1 MKAHSN
7 MKARGGSRVNAQQVT
22 FELKHKV
29 ILALNK
35 LADRDTY
42 QLGVDELDKIA
53 ECLTPDKIA
62 PFISCILDTDSEQKS
77 AVRKESI
84 RLMGT
89 LARFHQ
95 ALIAPHLSKMVASIV
110 KRLKDSDSVVR
121 DACVETMGIL
131 ASKLNHHGDEAHVV
145 FVALVR
151 PLFEALGEQSKQ
163 VQSGTALCLARVVD
177 NTNHPPVSVLQ
188 RMLTRT
194 IKLLKNPHFM
204 AKPAVIE
211 LNRSIIQAGGAATQN
226 VLSAAIASIQ
236 EALKNSDWTT
246 RKAASVALGE
256 IASSGGSFLGTFKA
270 SCIRSLES
278 CRFDKVKPVR
288 ETVLHVLQYWRSLP
302 GPDTP
307 EPSETGSSIKE
318 NFCRG
323 DFSSLTSPSDSGKK
337 DTTLKKV
344 VRDSV
349 KQRIPLSARK
359 VCQYVSNLQYSEADA
374 WQVEIAI
381 PKTHNGSL
389 ADLHN
394 EESDGSCVTKT
405 LERMGADVISTQD
418 IEHEYMPMDDQQDC
432 SSVSNLATENFKTKF
447 VTVSH
452 ECPEDGALEN
462 LMGRNRFRAED
473 ISSEE
478 QLYSDKMRDRR
489 SLDSTVTES
498 SSHTG
503 RGCCSQMTNEI
514 VCIRKQLLEIENK
527 QSNLMDVLQVFS
539 TSIMGSLSMLQ
550 SKVLSLEHVVDR
562 MALDLVYGGRNSDSV
577 SSKLI
582 KQSQNVSSPRLST
595 CSSRPS
601 VDIRNRQPSVSS
613 AKNSEIWEEKAFGM
627 CRLSNSN
634 KEGAEIWTNPTVKK
648 TRNPMGRDIHKS
660 SGLGTQGVGQTSKTN
675 AVFDSVSSSNTRLN
689 NSESKNSLWH
699 CVKGYLYEGDLD
711 SAYVEALCAGNE
723 LVLMELVD
731 RTGPVLEHLSHKTIS
746 DLLSTLASY
755 FLEQRFMNSIVP
767 WLQQVVELST
777 IHGPNHL
784 VLSAKVKREFL
795 SAVQETL
802 KMEFSNPAERRSTT
816 QLAMKLCQVWDFTSP
831 GFAAFK

>member
-53 ECLTPDKIA
+53 ECLAPDKIA

-131 ASKLNHHGDEAHVV
+131 ASKLSNHGDEAHAV

-151 PLFEALGEQSKQ
+151 PLFEALGEQNKQ
-163 VQSGTALCLARVVD
+163 AQSGTALCLARVVD
-177 NTNHPPVSVLQ
+177 NTPHPPVSVLQ

-323 DFSSLTSPSDSGKK
+323 DFSSHTSPSDSGRK
-337 DTTLKKV
+337 DTTLKKA

-359 VCQYVSNLQYSEADA
+359 VCQNYAGNLQYSEADD

-394 EESDGSCVTKT
+394 EESEGSCVTKT
-405 LERMGADVISTQD
+405 LERMSADVISTQD
-418 IEHEYMPMDDQQDC
+418 IEHEYMPVDDKQEC

-452 ECPEDGALEN
+452 ECPEDGGLEN
-462 LMGRNRFRAED
+462 LMGRNQCFRAED

-478 QLYSDKMRDRR
+478 QLYSDKIRDRR

-503 RGCCSQMTNEI
+503 HGCCAQMANEI
-514 VCIRKQLLEIENK
+514 ACIRKQLLEIENK

-539 TSIMGSLSMLQ
+539 TSIMGNLSMLQ
-550 SKVLSLEHVVDR
+550 SKVLGLEHVVDR
-562 MALDLVYGGRNSDSV
+562 MAQDLVYGGRNSDSV

-601 VDIRNRQPSVSS
+601 VDIRNRQPSLSS
-613 AKNSEIWEEKAFGM
+613 AKNSEIWEENAFGR
-627 CRLSNSN
+627 CRSSNSN

-648 TRNPMGRDIHKS
+648 SRNPMGRDIHKS
-660 SGLGTQGVGQTSKTN
+660 SGLGTQGVGQTRKTN
-675 AVFDSVSSSNTRLN
+675 AVVDSVPRTNARLN

-711 SAYVEALCAGNE
+711 SAYVEALCAGDE
-723 LVLMELVD
+723 LVLMELLD
-731 RTGPVLEHLSHKTIS
+731 RTGPVLERLSHKTIS

-816 QLAMKLCQVWDFTSP
+816 QLAMKLCQVWGNCF
-831 GFAAFK
+831 

>member
-1 MKAHSN
+1 

-131 ASKLNHHGDEAHVV
+131 ASKLSNHGDEAHAV

-151 PLFEALGEQSKQ
+151 PLFEALGEQNKQ
-163 VQSGTALCLARVVD
+163 AQSGTALCLARVVD
-177 NTNHPPVSVLQ
+177 NTHHPPVSVLQ

-323 DFSSLTSPSDSGKK
+323 DFSSLTSPSDSGRK

-359 VCQYVSNLQYSEADA
+359 VCQNYAGNLQYSEADD

-394 EESDGSCVTKT
+394 EESEGSCVTKT
-405 LERMGADVISTQD
+405 LERMSADVISTQD
-418 IEHEYMPMDDQQDC
+418 IEHEYMPMDDKQEC

-452 ECPEDGALEN
+452 ECPEDGGLEN
-462 LMGRNRFRAED
+462 LMGRNQCFRAED

-478 QLYSDKMRDRR
+478 QLYSDKIQDRR

-503 RGCCSQMTNEI
+503 HGYCSQMANEMA
-514 VCIRKQLLEIENK
+514 CIRKQLLEIENK

-539 TSIMGSLSMLQ
+539 TSIMGNLSMLQ
-550 SKVLSLEHVVDR
+550 SKVLGLEHVVDR
-562 MALDLVYGGRNSDSV
+562 MAQDLAYGGRNSDSV

-582 KQSQNVSSPRLST
+582 KQGQNFSSPRLST

-613 AKNSEIWEEKAFGM
+613 AKNSEIWEEKAFGR
-627 CRLSNSN
+627 CRSSNSN
-634 KEGAEIWTNPTVKK
+634 KEGAEIWTNPTIKK
-648 TRNPMGRDIHKS
+648 SRNPMGRDIHKS
-660 SGLGTQGVGQTSKTN
+660 SGLGTQGVGQTRKTN
-675 AVFDSVSSSNTRLN
+675 AVFDSVSSTNARLN
-689 NSESKNSLWH
+689 NSESKNGLWH

-711 SAYVEALCAGNE
+711 SAYVEALCAGDE
-723 LVLMELVD
+723 LVLMELLD
-731 RTGPVLEHLSHKTIS
+731 RTGPVLERLSHKTIS

-755 FLEQRFMNSIVP
+755 FLEQRFMNSI
-767 WLQQVVELST
+767 
-777 IHGPNHL
+777 
-784 VLSAKVKREFL
+784 F
-795 SAVQETL
+795 
-802 KMEFSNPAERRSTT
+802 
-816 QLAMKLCQVWDFTSP
+816 
-831 GFAAFK
+831 